1 MLFDS
6 LALISLLIIVTLLK
20 RLVNIFPSLM
30 ACIIRWKENFNL
42 HQSVKMSTDRNM
54 LSVALVIPFCLIA
67 DRFDMYHPAFM
78 DGFNSVF
85 SLLTTIGV
93 FFAYIGLRIACRYVF
108 QLHSTS
114 KTTYKVANESAR
126 TYFITG
132 TLLLLA
138 TGGLLSVFGTP
149 MAGIK
154 NAMFWLSGTIY
165 TVFLLRKTQ
174 IFNSSCSLFATF
186 LYLCALEFLP
196 TGVLIASAV
205 IF

>member
-6 LALISLLIIVTLLK
+6 LALISLLIILTLLK

-42 HQSVKMSTDRNM
+42 QQSVKMSTDRNI
-54 LSVALVIPFCLIA
+54 LSAALVIPFCLVA
-67 DRFDMYHPAFM
+67 DRFGLYRPTFM
-78 DGFNSVF
+78 EGLNSVF
-85 SLLTTIGV
+85 HPLATIGV
-93 FFAYIGLRIACRYVF
+93 FIAYLGLRIACRYTF
-108 QLHSTS
+108 RLHSTPAN
-114 KTTYKVANESAR
+114 TYKVANESAR
-126 TYFITG
+126 TYFIIG
-132 TLLLLA
+132 VLVLL
-138 TGGLLSVFGTP
+138 TVGGLLTLLNIPARDIG
-149 MAGIK
+149 
-154 NAMFWLSGTIY
+154 NAMFWISGTIY